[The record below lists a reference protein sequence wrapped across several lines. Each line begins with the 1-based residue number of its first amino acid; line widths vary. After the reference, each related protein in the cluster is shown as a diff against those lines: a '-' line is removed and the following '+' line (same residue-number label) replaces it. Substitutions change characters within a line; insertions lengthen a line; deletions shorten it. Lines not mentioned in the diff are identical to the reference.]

1 MHEIETIKYRLISAW
16 KNNSPKYVFDMK
28 KQFLCILTYFRPIS
42 ESNLQGSIRLKDIL
56 LGMEGGRGGICFIEK
71 KIILI

>member
-1 MHEIETIKYRLISAW
+1 M
-16 KNNSPKYVFDMK
+16 FDMK

-71 KIILI
+71 KFILI